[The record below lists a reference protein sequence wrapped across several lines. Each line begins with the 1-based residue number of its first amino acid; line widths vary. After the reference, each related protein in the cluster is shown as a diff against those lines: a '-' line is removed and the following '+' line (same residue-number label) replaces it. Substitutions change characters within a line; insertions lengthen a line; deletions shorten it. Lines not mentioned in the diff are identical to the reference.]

1 MATANLKYPDELT
14 GDEKVDIGA
23 LRQYMYYI
31 ASELNYLLNNLDD
44 ENIIK
49 EENNGD

>member
-1 MATANLKYPDELT
+1 MATAKIKYPDKLT
-14 GDEKVDIGA
+14 GDATIDLEAI
-23 LRQYMYYI
+23 RNYQYYL

-49 EENNGD
+49 EDKDGD